1 MHEQEAMICILL
13 ISASKLDTNP
23 MSMATAI
30 EKLKKQNKTPK
41 QFKGACCKIATHT
54 RKKLHKQVQVH
65 QRHSTVAELALTA

>member
-30 EKLKKQNKTPK
+30 EKLKTKPQNSS
-41 QFKGACCKIATHT
+41 KGHAVK
-54 RKKLHKQVQVH
+54 
-65 QRHSTVAELALTA
+65 